1 MQTRVTRN
9 PGTRV
14 TRFFVKPETRVWE
27 NPALLKPGFTG
38 NETRV
43 FKNIFNNNF
52 RCKSHKT
59 NYI

>member
-27 NPALLKPGFTG
+27 NPALLKPD
-38 NETRV
+38 
-43 FKNIFNNNF
+43 
-52 RCKSHKT
+52 
-59 NYI
+59 